1 MSWQPQEYLFFIII
15 FFEWKNIYMLVSN
28 YVTQKQALLKIK
40 NGLCQSKKKKKLM
53 NKNITTV

>member
-40 NGLCQSKKKKKLM
+40 MAYVNPKKKKT
-53 NKNITTV
+53 NE

>member
-1 MSWQPQEYLFFIII
+1 
-15 FFEWKNIYMLVSN
+15 MLVSN

-40 NGLCQSKKKKKLM
+40 MAYVNPKKKKKLM